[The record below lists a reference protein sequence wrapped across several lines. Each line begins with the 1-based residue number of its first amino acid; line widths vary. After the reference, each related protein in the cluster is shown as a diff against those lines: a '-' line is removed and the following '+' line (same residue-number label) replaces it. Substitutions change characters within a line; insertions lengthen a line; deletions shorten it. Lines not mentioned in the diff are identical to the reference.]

1 MKKISKIVAGV
12 VLAGMT
18 ILFCAGASAEEVQ
31 VQGKKVRGFLY
42 FAQPI
47 EKVEEYFVQSSG
59 NIPLY
64 FDDLNSL
71 LLALQ
76 AKKVDSALRFPQP
89 VAEYIC
95 NHNQKMQVV
104 LPPYEKY
111 RGNLFLRMG
120 TMPNN
125 TKVAELL
132 NSAIKE
138 LQVNGKLDALQ
149 KKYVDECLQKGKE
162 PKAVTLP
169 KFKDA
174 QVIKVAVT
182 GDNPPIDLVAADGT
196 PAGFNVAMLAEIAK
210 LKKVNI
216 IPIPMN
222 SGARFISLTK
232 GIVDAIFFIDE
243 AVFSDAKIT
252 EFNAE
257 TDLPKNIC
265 VTDAYA
271 KYPIRYVV
279 RK

>member
-1 MKKISKIVAGV
+1 ML
-12 VLAGMT
+12 LAGMT
-18 ILFCAGASAEEVQ
+18 MLSACANAEEVQ
-31 VQGKKVRGFLY
+31 VKDQKVLGFLY

-47 EKVEEYFVQSSG
+47 EKVTEYFIQDGQKPPVY
-59 NIPLY
+59 L
-64 FDDLNSL
+64 DDLNSM

-76 AKKVDSALRFPQP
+76 AKKIDAICEIPQP

-95 NHNQKMQVV
+95 NHNSDLKARPSNQK
-104 LPPYEKY
+104 KY
-111 RGNLFLRMG
+111 DGNLLLRMSVVKE
-120 TMPNN
+120 N

-138 LQVNGKLDALQ
+138 LQTNGKLDELQ
-149 KKYVDECLQKGKE
+149 KKYVDAYLQKGKE
-162 PKAVTLP
+162 PKAVTMP

-174 QVIKVAVT
+174 QVLKVAVT
-182 GDNPPIDLVAADGT
+182 GDYPPIDLVAADGT

-232 GIVDAIFFIDE
+232 GIVDAIFLVDE
-243 AVFSDAKIT
+243 AVYNDSEATKTIGD
-252 EFNAE
+252 
-257 TDLPKNIC
+257 TDIPKNIC

-271 KYPIRYVV
+271 KYPIRVV
-279 RK
+279 ERK

>member
-1 MKKISKIVAGV
+1 MKNFSKIVAGML
-12 VLAGMT
+12 LAGMT
-18 ILFCAGASAEEVQ
+18 MLSACTSAEEATY
-31 VQGKKVRGFLY
+31 KDKVYGYLL
-42 FAQPI
+42 FAQDV
-47 EKVEEYFVQSSG
+47 EKIIARDIADGYKPSV
-59 NIPLY
+59 Y
-64 FDDLNSL
+64 FDDLNSM

-76 AKKVDSALRFPQP
+76 AKKIDKISEIPLP

-95 NHNQKMQVV
+95 NYNKNLQVV
-104 LPPYEKY
+104 EPSDENWQGDL
-111 RGNLFLRMG
+111 LLRMG
-120 TMPNN
+120 TMQNN

-138 LQVNGKLDALQ
+138 LQENGKLDALQ
-149 KKYVDECLQKGKE
+149 KKYVDAYLQKGKE
-162 PKAVTLP
+162 PKPVTMP

-174 QVIKVAVT
+174 QVLKVAIT

-216 IPIPMN
+216 VPIPMN

-243 AVFSDAKIT
+243 AVYNNSKQT
-252 EFNAE
+252 EFYAE
-257 TDLPKNIC
+257 IDIPKNIC

-271 KYPIRYVV
+271 KYPMRNVG